1 MAGEWRRCSRRFPC
15 RICGKSD
22 WCGYTGPEDD
32 PTAALC
38 MRVESDKPAKN
49 GGWLHILRDDGPTW
63 APWKRTYHVAAKRLA
78 PEPAALDFAK
88 LAEAAAVVK
97 AFVEAGR

>member
-1 MAGEWRRCSRRFPC
+1 
-15 RICGKSD
+15 
-22 WCGYTGPEDD
+22 
-32 PTAALC
+32 